1 MQNGKI
7 LFTEQDGHYILKF
20 VGDVRLTLCSTLD
33 HFLETMLESET
44 FKTVIIDLTETEGI
58 DSTSLGLLAKISVK
72 MKQRHQLR
80 PTIVSTQDDISRI
93 LLSMGFD
100 KVFIL
105 IRETVEDSEQL
116 KELSVLQE
124 SEEKV
129 KQRVVDAHRVL
140 MNLNDKNQ
148 ETFKD
153 LVRSLE
159 AE

>member
-7 LFTEQDGHYILKF
+7 LFAEQDGHYILKF

-33 HFLETMLESET
+33 SFLESMLESDS
-44 FKTVIIDLTETEGI
+44 FKTVIIDLSKTEGI

-72 MKQRHQLR
+72 LKKRKLLQ
-80 PTIVSTQDDISRI
+80 PTIVSTKDDVTRI

-105 IRETVEDSEQL
+105 IRERVEDSDQL

-124 SEEKV
+124 SEECV
-129 KQRVVDAHRVL
+129 KDRVVEAHRVL
-140 MNLNDKNQ
+140 MSLNDKNND
-148 ETFKD
+148 TFKD